1 MKLVNLYQPSEDS
14 NDFYRERLFER
25 EFITPREQRMAVK
38 MLINRNEDCEIE
50 TLNEY
55 VVACTLFNCIGKK
68 DIELQIFKEDIVKD
82 EYVKIEVD
90 NLMYWKDEELYRNM
104 SDIIDMLSEKR
115 LSLIEEGE

>member
-1 MKLVNLYQPSEDS
+1 MKTINLYQPSEDS
-14 NDFYRERLFER
+14 NDFCRERLFER

-55 VVACTLFNCIGKK
+55 IVACILFNCIGKK
-68 DIELQIFKEDIVKD
+68 DIKLQIFKEDIIKD
-82 EYVKIEVD
+82 EYIKVEVN
-90 NLMYWKDEELYRNM
+90 NLMYWNDNNLYKNM

-115 LSLIEEGE
+115 LSLIEEV